1 MQAYRRLFGSLFKDT
16 SGAVHKAYIY
26 RVNKGVLEPMFLSQQ
41 EIIDYAS
48 RYVASDEMGDFP
60 GEGDL
65 FCLIGRDLPEGK
77 ILAEEEGWAF
87 QGYGICLGYTLD
99 QEAKPVGK
107 WLWMHFASLTVFP
120 PAEQVFKLQPPHVV
134 KGRFQN
140 PGRTKEFRIIKVKLN
155 QSSAQAEGRSGKD
168 VALDHEFSVPL
179 DTKGKIVKF
188 RRRKTPDSG
197 GDRSA

>member
-1 MQAYRRLFGSLFKDT
+1 
-16 SGAVHKAYIY
+16 
-26 RVNKGVLEPMFLSQQ
+26 MFLSQQ

-48 RYVASDEMGDFP
+48 RYVTSDEMLDFP

-65 FCLIGRDLPEGK
+65 FCMIGRDLPEGK

-99 QEAKPVGK
+99 QEATPIGK

-120 PAEQVFKLQPPHVV
+120 PTEQVFKLQPPHVV

-140 PGRTKEFRIIKVKLN
+140 PDRTKEYRIIKLKLN
-155 QSSAQAEGRSGKD
+155 PSSVQTEGRSGMG
-168 VALDHEFSVPL
+168 VAPVHKLFTPTDPQS
-179 DTKGKIVKF
+179 KIVKF
-188 RRRKTPDSG
+188 RKRKTPDSG
-197 GDRSA
+197 GGRSA

>member
-1 MQAYRRLFGSLFKDT
+1 
-16 SGAVHKAYIY
+16 
-26 RVNKGVLEPMFLSQQ
+26 MFLSQQ

-48 RYVASDEMGDFP
+48 RYVTSDEMADFP

-107 WLWMHFASLTVFP
+107 WVWMHFASLTVFP

-155 QSSAQAEGRSGKD
+155 QPPAQTGDASARSGS
-168 VALDHEFSVPL
+168 APDHEIPVL
-179 DTKGKIVKF
+179 HDTKGKIVKF
-188 RRRKTPDSG
+188 RRRKTPDGG

>member
-1 MQAYRRLFGSLFKDT
+1 
-16 SGAVHKAYIY
+16 
-26 RVNKGVLEPMFLSQQ
+26 MFLSQQ

-48 RYVASDEMGDFP
+48 RYVASKEMLDFP
-60 GEGDL
+60 GDGDL

-77 ILAEEEGWAF
+77 ILGEEDGWVF
-87 QGYGICLGYTLD
+87 QGYGICIGYTLD
-99 QEAKPVGK
+99 QEATPVGK

-140 PGRTKEFRIIKVKLN
+140 PDRTKEYRIIKVQLN
-155 QSSAQAEGRSGKD
+155 RPSARTESR
-168 VALDHEFSVPL
+168 SVPGITPDNRRSTPP
-179 DTKGKIVKF
+179 DTQGKIVKF
-188 RRRKTPDSG
+188 RKRKTPESG